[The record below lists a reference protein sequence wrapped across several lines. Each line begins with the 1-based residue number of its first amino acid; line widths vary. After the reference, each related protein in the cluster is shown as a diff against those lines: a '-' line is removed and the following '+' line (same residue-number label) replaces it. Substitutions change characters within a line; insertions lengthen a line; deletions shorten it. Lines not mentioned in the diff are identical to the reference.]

1 MTSKIE
7 EKIEE
12 LEEKVRNLHIKVM
25 VLRRQVDKL
34 LETHKRYTKK
44 CIENDDFHTEK
55 CIKLEKIKNIMLFW
69 KEEEYGMRLLG
80 DFELE
85 NLIEKAIKLT
95 AKEIFKDIEKVL
107 KEEIPLHVSI
117 CVLQD
122 KKYKDELYYH
132 LVELG
137 EDIKVKLKK
146 EWGVE

>member
-34 LETHKRYTKK
+34 LETHKRYTK
-44 CIENDDFHTEK
+44 K